1 LHYNANNRYICFAM
15 VTRIIQNK
23 IIQHCFI
30 GKAIVLLGA
39 RQVGKTTMLKQIQ
52 QQLQVPSIWLNA
64 DEADIRK
71 ELTEA
76 ETSTRLLQLIGKN
89 NKLAII
95 DEAQQIPNI
104 GKKIKLLFDTNPEIQ
119 IIATGSSAFEL
130 QNEMNEPLTGRKK
143 EFYLYPISMQEM
155 VNHHGHLTEK
165 RLLENRLIYGSYP
178 EVINNNGNE
187 KEVLIEL
194 ANSYLYKD
202 MLQLDGVRKASV
214 LEKLLQ
220 ALAMQV
226 GSEVRYHELAK
237 TVGNIAP
244 ATVEKYLDMLEK
256 IGIIFKLNSFSR
268 SNANELTKSKK
279 YYFHDNGI
287 RNVLISNFNQ
297 IDLRTDKGALW
308 ENYTIAERKKRNH
321 YTAHYS
327 NNYFWRTT
335 DQAEIDYLEETNG
348 VLHAYEM
355 KWTEQKVKF
364 AKSFTT
370 AYPNHELHIVN
381 KENYSDFLL
390 D

>member
-1 LHYNANNRYICFAM
+1 MI
-15 VTRIIQNK
+15 TRIIQQK
-23 IIQHCFI
+23 ILQQCFK
-30 GKAIVLLGA
+30 GKAIVLFGG

-52 QQLQVPSIWLNA
+52 QHLQVPSVWLNA
-64 DEADIRK
+64 DEADVRK

-89 NKLAII
+89 NQLAII

-130 QNEMNEPLTGRKK
+130 QNEMNEPLTGRKN
-143 EFYLYPISMQEM
+143 EYYLYPISAQEM
-155 VNHHGHLTEK
+155 VNNHGELIEK
-165 RLLENRLIYGSYP
+165 RLLEKRLIYGSYP
-178 EVINNNGNE
+178 EVINNNGTE
-187 KEVLIEL
+187 KDVLIEL

-256 IGIIFKLNSFSR
+256 MFIIFKLPAFSR
-268 SNANELTKSKK
+268 NLRNELTKSKK
-279 YYFHDNGI
+279 YYFYDNGI
-287 RNVLISNFNQ
+287 RNVLISNFSQ

-321 YTAHYS
+321 YNVHHS

-335 DQAEIDYLEETNG
+335 DQAEIDYIEETNG

-355 KWTEQKVKF
+355 KWKEQKVKF
-364 AKSFTT
+364 AKSFMT
-370 AYPNHELHIVN
+370 AYPNHQLHVVH
-381 KENYSDFLL
+381 KDNYSDFLL
-390 D
+390 QD

>member
-1 LHYNANNRYICFAM
+1 M
-15 VTRIIQNK
+15 VQRLIQNK
-23 IIQHCFI
+23 IAEQCFK

-52 QQLQVPSIWLNA
+52 QQLQVLSTWLNA

-256 IGIIFKLNSFSR
+256 MFIIFKLPAFSR
-268 SNANELTKSKK
+268 NLRNELTKSKK
-279 YYFHDNGI
+279 YYFYDNGI

-321 YTAHYS
+321 YTAHHS

-364 AKSFTT
+364 AKSFIT